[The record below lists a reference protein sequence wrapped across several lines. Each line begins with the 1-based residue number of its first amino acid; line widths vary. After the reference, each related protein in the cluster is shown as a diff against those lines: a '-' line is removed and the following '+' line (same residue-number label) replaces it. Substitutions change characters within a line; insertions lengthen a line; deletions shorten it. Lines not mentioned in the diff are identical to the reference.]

1 MTDEPPASRFP
12 RIEMIYDPECPN
24 VDAARAAIR
33 GALASIGAPLIW
45 REWDST
51 DTATPKPLRGLGSPA
66 VLVNGRDV
74 GDGPRPV
81 AAEANSCRIYRDEC
95 GCVSGAPSVELVL
108 SAIARTR

>member
-1 MTDEPPASRFP
+1 MLDETPASRFP

-51 DTATPKPLRGLGSPA
+51 DTATPEHLRALGSPA
-66 VLVNGRDV
+66 VLVNGQDV
-74 GDGPRPV
+74 RDGPRTV
-81 AAEANSCRIYRDEC
+81 AADANSCRIYRDEC
-95 GCVSGAPSVELVL
+95 GCVSGAPSMELILAAMV
-108 SAIARTR
+108 RTA